1 MLGGLRRQV
10 SALRGLANERF
21 LALKKGPYDDLSCL
35 HHLEAKGRKRKLA

>member
-1 MLGGLRRQV
+1 MLGGFRRQV

-21 LALKKGPYDDLSCL
+21 LALRNGPYHDLPCL